1 MNLAHTLALCECW
14 SVKFLRENFHF
25 FSFLHV
31 FAGQWLV
38 QSKVLCIPSDCESR
52 NNFVLVEERG
62 VAKNWMLPSLLMNP
76 SFKSQM
82 LYIIKPNWADYQE
95 NSVIQK
101 NKREKSLCFMKEEVV
116 PKRGWNVKN
125 AFSIWIPHIDCPV
138 SSFSPL
144 LFKARDRYCSCALG
158 LRGSSLQDLWGSGLC
173 QPRSVG
179 LVLLCQSP
187 A

>member
-1 MNLAHTLALCECW
+1 MLPHVWRFLYSMFLHEPGPHSSFMWMQECQVFKRKL
-14 SVKFLRENFHF
+14 SLF

-38 QSKVLCIPSDCESR
+38 RSKVLCIPSDCESR

-116 PKRGWNVKN
+116 PERGWNVKN
-125 AFSIWIPHIDCPV
+125 AFSIWIPHIDRPV
-138 SSFSPL
+138 SSFPPP
-144 LFKARDRYCSCALG
+144 FI
-158 LRGSSLQDLWGSGLC
+158 
-173 QPRSVG
+173 
-179 LVLLCQSP
+179 
-187 A
+187 